1 MEPRMRTPHFAK
13 NKELLTK
20 VKLNINKGNNQGK
33 KHPIASK
40 INQKRNLNPYFIA
53 PMGIMF

>member
-1 MEPRMRTPHFAK
+1 MEPRMRTPHSTK

-33 KHPIASK
+33 KHLVASK
-40 INQKRNLNPYFIA
+40 LIQK
-53 PMGIMF
+53 GI